1 MIRYLLRRL
10 LLSIITLIAV
20 IVIVSAMLYASG
32 DPVAVMLQSG
42 IASQQERETLRRE
55 LGLDR
60 PFILQSVDF
69 IVGVVQ
75 GDLGYSLR
83 FRKSAADLIVERLPA
98 TFQLA
103 IMAMLVALAVAIPV
117 GIISAAKPHS
127 LVDYIGRL
135 LTLAGQSIPLFWLG
149 IMAVLVFSVNLRWL
163 PSAGRLEPT
172 SIILPAITLGL
183 FPMARIARILRAS
196 MLEALTRDY
205 IRTARSKGLAE
216 RNILIGHAFRNSTIP
231 VVTVTG
237 LQFGVLLGGAL
248 VTETIFSWPGL
259 GLLAIQ
265 AATNR
270 DFPLLRAIVLVM
282 ALMFVLI
289 NLITDVLY
297 AYLDPRIRYE

>member
-1 MIRYLLRRL
+1 
-10 LLSIITLIAV
+10 
-20 IVIVSAMLYASG
+20 
-32 DPVAVMLQSG
+32 
-42 IASQQERETLRRE
+42 
-55 LGLDR
+55 
-60 PFILQSVDF
+60 
-69 IVGVVQ
+69 
-75 GDLGYSLR
+75 
-83 FRKSAADLIVERLPA
+83 
-98 TFQLA
+98 
-103 IMAMLVALAVAIPV
+103 
-117 GIISAAKPHS
+117 
-127 LVDYIGRL
+127 
-135 LTLAGQSIPLFWLG
+135 
-149 IMAVLVFSVNLRWL
+149 
-163 PSAGRLEPT
+163 
-172 SIILPAITLGL
+172 
-183 FPMARIARILRAS
+183 MARIARILRAS

-216 RNILIGHAFRNSTIP
+216 RNVLIGHALRNSTIP

>member
-10 LLSIITLIAV
+10 LLSVVSLIAV
-20 IVIVSAMLYASG
+20 IVIVSGMLHVSG

-42 IASQQERETLRRE
+42 IASQEERETLRQE

-60 PFILQSVDF
+60 PFILQAIDF

-83 FRKSAADLIVERLPA
+83 FRKAAAPLIIERLPA
-98 TFQLA
+98 TLQLA
-103 IMAMLVALAVAIPV
+103 LVAMLVALVVAIPV
-117 GIISAAKPHS
+117 GILSAMKPHS
-127 LVDYIGRL
+127 TVDYAGRL
-135 LTLAGQSIPLFWLG
+135 ITLAGQSIPMFWLG
-149 IMAVLVFSVNLRWL
+149 IMAVLVFSVQLRWL

-172 SIILPAITLGL
+172 SIILPATTLGL

-196 MLEALTRDY
+196 MLEILNRDY
-205 IRTARSKGLAE
+205 IRTARAKGLSE
-216 RNILIGHAFRNSTIP
+216 SKTLIRHALRNSAIP

-237 LQFGVLLGGAL
+237 LQFGILLGGAL
-248 VTETIFSWPGL
+248 VTETIFSWPGV

-265 AATNR
+265 AVTNR

-282 ALMFVLI
+282 AVSFVSI